1 MKPRRK
7 TVLVVDAEAHVREL
21 AQSYLEESGFRVLV
35 AEDGRE
41 ALNLVS
47 AERKRFHLLLTGW
60 HMPGLDGPGLIAAL
74 RAAGRNQPMVLW
86 SSHYALP
93 SGPTAP
99 DKLLDPFRGQFDG
112 ATAVLHLRLVTFDLA
127 GMVRGFIG

>member
-21 AQSYLEESGFRVLV
+21 AQSYLEEGGFRVLV
-35 AEDGRE
+35 AGDGQE
-41 ALNLVS
+41 ALRLVTS
-47 AERKRFHLLLTGW
+47 NRKRFHLLLTGW
-60 HMPGLDGPGLIAAL
+60 HMPSLDGPGLISAL

-93 SGPTAP
+93 SEPTAP
-99 DKLLDPFRGQFDG
+99 DELPDQFRGQFDG

-127 GMVRGFIG
+127 GMVRRFIG